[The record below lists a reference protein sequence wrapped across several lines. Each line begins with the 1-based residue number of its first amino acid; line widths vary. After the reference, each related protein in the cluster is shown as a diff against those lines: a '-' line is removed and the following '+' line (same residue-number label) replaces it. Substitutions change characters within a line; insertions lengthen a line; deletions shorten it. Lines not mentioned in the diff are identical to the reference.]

1 MRQYATFHDK
11 VSGSK
16 PTICDFTCIGKYSK
30 YATYNVSH
38 IRSYAT
44 CLTFS
49 HRIGR
54 VAGL

>member
-16 PTICDFTCIGKYSK
+16 PTIYNFTCGGKYSK
-30 YATYNVSH
+30 YATYDVSH
-38 IRSYAT
+38 IRFYAT
-44 CLTFS
+44 SRSFS